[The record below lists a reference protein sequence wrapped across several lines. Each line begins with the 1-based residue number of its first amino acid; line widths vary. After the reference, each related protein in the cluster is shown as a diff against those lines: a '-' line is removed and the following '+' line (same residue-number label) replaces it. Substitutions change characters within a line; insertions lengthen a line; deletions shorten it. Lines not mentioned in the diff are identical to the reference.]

1 MEGKGEGVKR
11 QFWPIEIQSQRSQV
25 RNARASCNG
34 FQSWLFPCVQFFHL
48 CSIYASFLPVRTY
61 LCPSICLQPHKSP
74 NFKSLGCPAVPQL
87 LPVFICQLT
96 ANPHRLYLFSK
107 IMMFS
112 KLLLL
117 YVTSSCVICFMHASM
132 SLSILI
138 FAYFQPRAVAE
149 YFLFVY
155 SEFLLLPSRVD
166 GWCRHILNSIPATTI
181 RI

>member
-11 QFWPIEIQSQRSQV
+11 QFWPIEIQSQRLQV
-25 RNARASCNG
+25 LNANASCNV
-34 FQSWLFPCVQFFHL
+34 FQSWVFPCVQFFHL

-117 YVTSSCVICFMHASM
+117 HVTSSCVICTPLCHYQFWY
-132 SLSILI
+132 LLI
-138 FAYFQPRAVAE
+138 FNLERSPSIFS
-149 YFLFVY
+149 LFIQ
-155 SEFLLLPSRVD
+155 SFFS
-166 GWCRHILNSIPATTI
+166 CRPE
-181 RI
+181 